1 MLRQTRHR
9 RRHGEN
15 VPLRPRTP
23 SLFRPKRPIDQ
34 GVLTEHRALVADI
47 NRRGML
53 RGAISLGA
61 LTLLSGCDVTEE
73 APVQK
78 VLRAVSAWNDRVQA
92 ALFRPDHLAP
102 TFSPS
107 QVVKPPRFNA
117 HFDPADVK
125 PVDGA
130 TWKLEL
136 AGLVADKRPWTAQQL
151 YALPEQEII
160 IRHICVEGWDYIG
173 QWSGPNLR
181 SFLQRVGADLT
192 AKYVYFHCADDFS
205 ESIDMAT
212 ALHPQTILA
221 TRYARETITDPF
233 GYPLRLRTATKLG
246 YKNAKWVK
254 AIEVTNTFTE
264 TFWSAQGENWFA
276 GI

>member
-1 MLRQTRHR
+1 MQFQT
-9 RRHGEN
+9 
-15 VPLRPRTP
+15 RTP
-23 SLFRPKRPIDQ
+23 SIFRPRQRIDQ
-34 GVLTEHRALVADI
+34 GVLRQSRALIDDI
-47 NRRGML
+47 NRRNVL

-61 LTLLSGCDVTEE
+61 LTLLTGCDVSEE
-73 APVQK
+73 KPVQQM
-78 VLRAVSAWNDRVQA
+78 LRAVSAWNDRVQA
-92 ALFRPDHLAP
+92 AIFRPNHLAP
-102 TFSPS
+102 TFQPS

-117 HFDPADVK
+117 YYDIEDVK

-136 AGLVADKRPWTAQQL
+136 AGLIADKRPWTAQQI
-151 YALPEQEII
+151 YQLPEQELI

-181 SFLQRVGADLT
+181 DFLQRVGADLT
-192 AKYVYFHCADDFS
+192 AKYVYFVCNDDYT

-221 TRYARETITDPF
+221 TKYAGEVIADPF
-233 GYPLRLRTATKLG
+233 GYPLRLRTSTKLG

-254 AIEVTNTFTE
+254 AVEVSNDFRD
-264 TFWSAQGENWFA
+264 TFWSKQGFNWFA